1 MYAIE
6 PRKFQYEIASYELAK
21 RNFDL
26 LSPEDL
32 QNLQIYSSIM
42 SEIRENETRYQH
54 DRKRKKVAPIE
65 YENTNN
71 EYWNR
76 GAGYNVEH
84 LKILKNKLKQEIKD
98 LEVALIEP
106 DRLLDA
112 LYDSLRFF
120 KSTDLDLDFYENFMK
135 KYKKYEEEI
144 TFYSVFAAL
153 EGGEEKLFTIVPKSV
168 ADLDTFKNF
177 ILLSDQ
183 SSLGR
188 HCLGRVV
195 GETFEYSDGDG
206 SVRQFT
212 VLGSRLMTK
221 IEIEDLIQKWNRI
234 LVVKKEDSESNP
246 FHLQDTY
253 GTNNSRIRKGG

>member
-153 EGGEEKLFTIVPKSV
+153 EGGEEKLFTMVPKSV

-234 LVVKKEDSESNP
+234 LVVKKEDPESNP
-246 FHLQDTY
+246 FLLHDLY